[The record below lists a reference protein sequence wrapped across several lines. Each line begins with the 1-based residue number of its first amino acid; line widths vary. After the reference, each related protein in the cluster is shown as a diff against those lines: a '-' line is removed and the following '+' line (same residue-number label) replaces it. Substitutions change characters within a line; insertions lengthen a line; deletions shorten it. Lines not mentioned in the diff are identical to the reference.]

1 MPVSGLAP
9 LRLRRGEDRRLRAG
23 HLWIYSN
30 EVDTE
35 ATPLSS
41 FSPGD
46 PVDVLDSRGA
56 PLGSGYVNPHSLI
69 SCRLV
74 SRRAGRPLGEDLL
87 TERITDAVSLRDRL
101 FDEPFYRLVYGEAD
115 GLPGLVVDRF
125 GSVLVA
131 QINTAGMERVREE
144 VLSALQSVVPGAAV
158 VLRSDTASRA
168 LEGLEQREEETYG
181 EVPERVR
188 LRENGAEFEVEVTS
202 GQKTG
207 WFYDHRENRRRLQR
221 YATGARVLDVFSY
234 VGGWG
239 VQAAVHGAMS
249 VSCVDSS
256 AAALEG
262 VARNAELNG
271 VGDRVEQIRGD
282 AFEVMRE
289 MRESER
295 RFDVVVLDPPAFI
308 KRRKDARKGE
318 QAYQRINRLA
328 MELVEDGGFIV
339 SASCSHHLSRDG
351 LRSAMLR
358 ASREVRAEL
367 QILEEGGQAP
377 DHPVHPAIPETD
389 YLKAIFARIYLP

>member
-1 MPVSGLAP
+1 MSGLAP

-144 VLSALQSVVPGAAV
+144 VLAALQSVVPGAAV
-158 VLRSDTASRA
+158 VLRSDTA
-168 LEGLEQREEETYG
+168 
-181 EVPERVR
+181 
-188 LRENGAEFEVEVTS
+188 
-202 GQKTG
+202 
-207 WFYDHRENRRRLQR
+207 
-221 YATGARVLDVFSY
+221 
-234 VGGWG
+234 
-239 VQAAVHGAMS
+239 
-249 VSCVDSS
+249 
-256 AAALEG
+256 
-262 VARNAELNG
+262 
-271 VGDRVEQIRGD
+271 
-282 AFEVMRE
+282 
-289 MRESER
+289 
-295 RFDVVVLDPPAFI
+295 
-308 KRRKDARKGE
+308 
-318 QAYQRINRLA
+318 
-328 MELVEDGGFIV
+328 
-339 SASCSHHLSRDG
+339 LS
-351 LRSAMLR
+351 L
-358 ASREVRAEL
+358 
-367 QILEEGGQAP
+367 I
-377 DHPVHPAIPETD
+377 HI
-389 YLKAIFARIYLP
+389 